1 VPYFLKDDK
10 LIERLRIPVREY
22 IRRVELNERAF
33 QAEKDYY
40 LTGNRKMKGVGP
52 RMIAEYFRAQEKP
65 GYDQV
70 PGQHGLAPSRE
81 YAIQIIHAL
90 ETGQGR
96 LVYGIGPN
104 SGTVD
109 NLPADCMIDGP
120 NYVDGAGMH
129 PLYIGELPP
138 QLAALILPQ
147 INVQRLA
154 VHAALSRQ
162 KKYVH
167 FAALADP
174 LASAVLSL
182 DQIHELTNELL
193 KAHKKHLPDFS

>member
-1 VPYFLKDDK
+1 
-10 LIERLRIPVREY
+10 
-22 IRRVELNERAF
+22 
-33 QAEKDYY
+33 
-40 LTGNRKMKGVGP
+40 
-52 RMIAEYFRAQEKP
+52 MIAEYFRVQGKP
-65 GYDQV
+65 GFDEV
-70 PGQHGLAPSRE
+70 AGQASPAPSRE
-81 YAIQIIHAL
+81 YAVQIIYAL
-90 ETGQGR
+90 ETGKGK

-104 SGTVD
+104 SGMVD

-120 NYVDGAGMH
+120 YYVDGAGLH
-129 PLYIGELPP
+129 PLHIGELPP

-154 VHAALSRQ
+154 LHAALTRQ
-162 KKYVH
+162 QKYIH

-193 KAHKKHLPDFS
+193 KAHEAYLPDFS